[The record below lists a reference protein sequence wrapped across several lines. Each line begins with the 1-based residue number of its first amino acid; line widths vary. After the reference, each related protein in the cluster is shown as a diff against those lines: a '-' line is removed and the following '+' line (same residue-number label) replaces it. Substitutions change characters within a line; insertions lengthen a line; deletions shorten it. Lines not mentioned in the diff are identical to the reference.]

1 MNTCKDCR
9 FAVAVVEAVHGN
21 NGIEKT
27 STTDGFCYRYPPTMV
42 PPNSASYPPIALERF
57 WCGELVVTLKAITT
71 EAITRQ
77 ATPTRKKGSRK

>member
-9 FAVAVVEAVHGN
+9 FAAAAIEEV
-21 NGIEKT
+21 NGTKRT

-77 ATPTRKKGSRK
+77 ATPARKKGSRK